1 MVVKL
6 GWKNLIKMLR
16 KSPFFKLLNKR
27 NKRVVEYRGSKSK
40 HTLTFDDKYHAGYC
54 CTCAYFVKQAV
65 CSHIVGYDL
74 LNQLGIFNL
83 RIHKPDNNF
92 VVLNKKTLS
101 YKERLIALFT
111 IFVKRASIKLSR
123 DETVPAKDGGVIKLD
138 ITLSG
143 YIVNGSSIKAM

>member
-1 MVVKL
+1 MKACIDIIFEVIICYSTTKAEFKTMPVVRQSTLKFA
-6 GWKNLIKMLR
+6 KKM
-16 KSPFFKLLNKR
+16 SDSNFKLLNKR

-92 VVLNKKTLS
+92 VVLNKKYFIKIGYVFL
-101 YKERLIALFT
+101 RFLFLIFD
-111 IFVKRASIKLSR
+111 FYSKLCVT
-123 DETVPAKDGGVIKLD
+123 E
-138 ITLSG
+138 
-143 YIVNGSSIKAM
+143 